1 LVRTRSDIALQC
13 VLISALLLGCDGR
26 VATQGDLVI
35 NELMSNNEGAAID
48 EYGESDD
55 WIELYNRSDDST
67 NLSNYTLSDGGDEPV
82 PLPAVELGAGARIVL
97 WADNKPEQG
106 ALHLPFKLSSG
117 GGDLQLE
124 HGELGV
130 TDTVDFPDLTE
141 NESFARFED
150 ARGAFAACR
159 YASPGRS
166 NGASC
171 EPPTRPNPADSITYA
186 SYEWPSPWPS
196 LPGPL
201 TLSELALNP
210 AQYIE
215 VLNISEQ
222 TVDLDDYTITLAD
235 HAPGLPW
242 PRVDQGTQLTWG
254 SHTRLRPGERV
265 QVPVSAQDIATI
277 AASPSFEGVATLFEA
292 ASATA
297 VERVDFMHWPA
308 DVVLARDDDRGPHR
322 LCTTST
328 PGEANTECQPLAER
342 EVGNRLRDLR
352 TPHDF
357 TALAQGGTEVGIE
370 SVKFVVDLAAGNV
383 VHFVSSADYAFHYT
397 FIREAIDREPK
408 LDLCDPAQ
416 SAQFFE
422 GWVTFSQQEYF
433 QTQGRRYL
441 MGTLNHHLGQGLH
454 TIDFTEGD
462 AITPQQMQHAF
473 FTVLSHVSDPTIWV
487 MHPRNDE
494 QIVRMQQFNGQA
506 PIVGLNAPYRDI
518 TLQALTPGVAFGQLR
533 FVPAAELDR
542 VALGPDVIVVTDD
555 VPNDIPF
562 VGGLITE
569 AFQTPLAHVN
579 VLSRSRNTPNM
590 ALNAART
597 DPRIADHLNQLVR
610 FEVTSS
616 GFTIEPADLAEAQQ
630 FWALRTPMGPRL
642 APRQDLSV
650 SELQSLADHGFDSIP
665 VIGAKAAQL
674 AELQKAFQQR
684 LGSNAPL
691 PMPEHGFAV
700 PLLHYVEHFEHSGAR
715 DLLHSS
721 ADALRDPTARPAALA
736 AIRARIESYPI
747 DPQLVRALRS
757 RIQRDF
763 GEERV
768 RFRSSSNTE
777 DLSEFNGAG
786 LYTST
791 SVELDDADRSIESAL
806 HTVWSSLWN
815 NRAYDEREYANI
827 DHSQSAMGVLVHEA
841 FLSEQA
847 NGVAI
852 TRDIFNPIRA
862 DQFYINAQ
870 RGEAA
875 VTNPAPGVTSEEFV
889 VRWTWPD
896 HPITYSSRSS
906 LIPGMVMTKPE
917 IDLLIEYLRL
927 INDHFRPL
935 VDPEEANR
943 WFAMDIEFKLIGP
956 ERRLIVKQARPYSFG
971 RPVIPDDCREF

>member
-1 LVRTRSDIALQC
+1 LNVSEKT
-13 VLISALLLGCDGR
+13 
-26 VATQGDLVI
+26 
-35 NELMSNNEGAAID
+35 
-48 EYGESDD
+48 
-55 WIELYNRSDDST
+55 
-67 NLSNYTLSDGGDEPV
+67 
-82 PLPAVELGAGARIVL
+82 VE
-97 WADNKPEQG
+97 
-106 ALHLPFKLSSG
+106 
-117 GGDLQLE
+117 
-124 HGELGV
+124 
-130 TDTVDFPDLTE
+130 
-141 NESFARFED
+141 
-150 ARGAFAACR
+150 
-159 YASPGRS
+159 
-166 NGASC
+166 
-171 EPPTRPNPADSITYA
+171 
-186 SYEWPSPWPS
+186 
-196 LPGPL
+196 
-201 TLSELALNP
+201 
-210 AQYIE
+210 
-215 VLNISEQ
+215 
-222 TVDLDDYTITLAD
+222 LDDYMITLAS
-235 HAPGLPW
+235 HAPGFPW
-242 PRVDQGTQLTWG
+242 PRADQGAQLAWG
-254 SHTRLRPGERV
+254 AHARLLPGERV
-265 QVPVSAQDIATI
+265 LVPVSAQDTAAIADN
-277 AASPSFEGVATLFEA
+277 PDFEGVATLFEA
-292 ASATA
+292 ASANA

-308 DVVLARDDDRGPHR
+308 DTALARDGDRGPHR
-322 LCTTST
+322 LCATLT
-328 PGEANTECQPLAER
+328 PGEANIECEPLGER

-357 TALAQGGTEVGIE
+357 TALAEGGTEVGIA
-370 SVKFVVDLAAGNV
+370 SVKFVIDLAAGDV
-383 VHFVSSADYAFHYT
+383 VHFVGSVDYAFHYT
-397 FIREAIDREPK
+397 FIREAIDHQPK

-416 SAQFFE
+416 SAQFYE

-454 TIDFTEGD
+454 TIDFVEGD

-473 FTVLSHVSDPTIWV
+473 FTVLSHVSDPTVWV
-487 MHPRNDE
+487 LHPRNDE
-494 QIVRMQQFNGQA
+494 QIIRMQQLDGQA
-506 PIVGLNAPYRDI
+506 PIVGLNAPYRDV

-533 FVPAAELDR
+533 FVPAAELDT

-555 VPNDIPF
+555 VPNDIPL

-590 ALNAART
+590 ALYAARE
-597 DPRIADHLNQLVR
+597 DPRIADYLNQLVR

-616 GFTIEPADLAEAQQ
+616 GFTIEPADLAQAQE
-630 FWALRTPMGPRL
+630 FWALRTPIGPRL
-642 APRQDLSV
+642 APRRDLSV

-674 AELQKAFQQR
+674 AELQKAFEQR
-684 LGSNAPL
+684 FGSETAL
-691 PMPEHGFAV
+691 PMPERGFAV
-700 PLLHYVEHFEHSGAR
+700 PLVHYVNHFEHSGAR
-715 DLLHSS
+715 ALLDSS
-721 ADALRDPTARPAALA
+721 ADALRDPSERPGVLA
-736 AIRARIESYPI
+736 SIRAKIQNYPV
-747 DPQLVRALRS
+747 DPDLVRALRA

-763 GEERV
+763 GEKRV

-777 DLSEFNGAG
+777 DLAEFNGAG

-791 SVELDDADRSIESAL
+791 SVELDDAERSIENAL
-806 HTVWSSLWN
+806 HTVWASLWN

-827 DHSQSAMGVLVHEA
+827 DHAQSAMGVLIHEA

-847 NGVAI
+847 NGVAV
-852 TRDIFNPIRA
+852 TRDISNPIRA

-935 VDPEEANR
+935 IDPEGTNR

-956 ERRLIVKQARPYSFG
+956 ERRPIVKQARPYSFG
-971 RPVIPDDCREF
+971 HAAIPDDCREF